1 MDNGALQATGI
12 LNIIVQ
18 TLNAEQAKQALN
30 NINQRLQNVNR
41 TASKMGPSFRRG
53 IIGVFYMRQ
62 ALRTVTNAVKEFGAG
77 NDLLAK
83 KLDTVGST
91 ISDATLGY
99 MVMSNAIKGSLGS
112 WVGLALAVAR
122 VTATIVTWRKHM
134 MEAAA
139 GVISKYSTVNNT
151 LKKIAEATSDLEVL
165 SNYMKLVKNFG
176 EKGANA
182 LLKMGEVDFETLVR
196 NSEVLQKN
204 LLEILKDSEV
214 GRRILKETATT
225 QKIAI
230 TDTTAGLEDQ
240 VEIIQYNV
248 IPAWRK
254 FKRELNLGEFGTV
267 LANIQSLNKG
277 LDDFYTKLY
286 GYRAPTPKGVGTEEW
301 EKEQEKLKDIEQ
313 YLEEKKAAEHDFYQ
327 ELLKLRGQDFEA
339 FKLDLKQKIDEYSKY
354 IANKKLLEE
363 YYNRSIQ
370 QYLDEQERERKEFI
384 NKVVSADVEAANR
397 AVEEKR
403 RQEQEYLEEKKRQQN
418 EWENFYLQSLNKE
431 TDIFVKNLAE
441 QLKQFTIINI
451 DKEEL
456 QKALY
461 ERFKKHAEDYYSSEL
476 DLIRQ
481 VKEALGMVEKSDLEK
496 LAEEA
501 QNLPTKI
508 ENIKRGYLELTK
520 IDLSPLEQQIL
531 DILEEHQEWID
542 LTGDVELATTITN
555 KKLGDLYKSYAEER
569 LALQQEIIEKE
580 KQVSDRIAELTM
592 DNYDYQILQLERQAD
607 EYKKFGLSELTVEQ
621 WLYFEKKKL
630 WDAEVQAYIEKEERK
645 REVLEQSRRAYE
657 EYMMTAYG
665 ETEKLRVFGYVSS
678 VQSLIK
684 QLWENLPQE
693 EAVKKIQ
700 NIINVFDL
708 YVKQKLGLLAPEQQQ
723 EWAKYAGY
731 VDMARGELIEYFE
744 TLKKGIELPEELLKK
759 KPEMPD
765 FSQMSDQVKDVTLKA
780 EDFWKIVGKV
790 KEQWLEVRKKV
801 EEVSKTLKETLGT
814 ALQEIE
820 SSINQKIQDLI
831 QRMTNLI
838 GTWYNIG
845 LKSGSKYGEGF
856 FIGVQ
861 NWVGR
866 IGSIIADYIAFKS
879 PPKKGPLSDA
889 DQYGFRFITMFIQ
902 SMLKALHPFQ
912 QAIQYF
918 FKPLSETTFYA
929 RMLDRVYKNT
939 PVLQTS
945 QFWSQTAVGSIE
957 TYLQKHK
964 SVIEKDTWLVNYIA
978 QMGGRLFRSKI
989 AQQAPTGAEA
999 WIDLE
1004 RIKDWHR
1011 YADEWFR
1018 QWKEGATLGGIP
1030 PAFFGGNPQFIKNAR
1045 SLTSYSGF
1053 VRWLQERIQQTEQ
1066 YRKQYATTPEIDRRY
1081 ARQIARMQEA
1091 LNKFLISSSKSINE
1105 YIKQVAPDFWNKW
1118 NLRKGA
1124 ISNPMGL
1131 FIALAQTQGWQDWMA
1146 NLITPEQYG
1155 TLVAPN
1161 NPFLSPEKKKD
1172 IMLGWLKQALTQGV
1186 VPGFEGLASIQMSD
1200 ELRQEVNKNIQ
1211 DKSKQI
1217 LERYIGYT
1225 IASLRQVYGMSTEK
1239 IVEAVGVET
1248 LRKVYG
1254 ENYQEWIENQ
1264 QKYILQP
1271 GEYNTAGVGTG
1282 RGAAESVTMVL
1293 TFNLFKGEGVDLD
1306 TLKAEVTDGVLKLL
1320 YALGYS

>member
-62 ALRTVTNAVKEFGAG
+62 ALKTVTNAVKEFGAG
-77 NDLLAK
+77 NDLLAE
-83 KLDTVGST
+83 KLDTVSSSA
-91 ISDATLGY
+91 SDAILGF
-99 MVMSNAIKGSLGS
+99 MVMQRALPGLIGTIAG
-112 WVGLALAVAR
+112 VGVAVTR
-122 VTATIVTWRKHM
+122 VVTTIVNWRKHM

-151 LKKIAEATSDLEVL
+151 LKKIAESTSDIETLA
-165 SNYMKLVKNFG
+165 NYMKLVKNYG
-176 EKGANA
+176 EEGAIA

-196 NSEVLQKN
+196 NSETFQKN

-230 TDTTAGLEDQ
+230 TDTTAGLEEQ
-240 VEIIQYNV
+240 VEIIKYNV
-248 IPAWRK
+248 IPAWRE

-267 LANIQSLNKG
+267 IANIQSLNKG

-286 GYRAPTPKGVGTEEW
+286 GYRAPKGVGTEEW
-301 EKEQEKLKDIEQ
+301 KKEQEKLEDIKR
-313 YLEEKKAAEHDFYQ
+313 YLEEKREAEQKFYQ

-354 IANKKLLEE
+354 ITNKKLLEE

-384 NKVVSADVEAANR
+384 NKVVSADVEAANK
-397 AVEEKR
+397 AVEEKKR
-403 RQEQEYLEEKKRQQN
+403 KEQEYLEEKKRQQN

-441 QLKQFTIINI
+441 QLKEFTIINI
-451 DKEEL
+451 EKEEL

-461 ERFKKHAEDYYSSEL
+461 ERFKKYAEDYYSSEL

-481 VKEALGMVEKSDLEK
+481 VKEALGMVKKSELEK
-496 LAEEA
+496 LVEEA

-508 ENIKRGYLELTK
+508 ENIKRGYLELNK

-592 DNYDYQILQLERQAD
+592 DNYDYQVLQLEKRAV

-630 WDAEVQAYIEKEERK
+630 WDTEVQAYIEKEERK

-665 ETEKLRVFGYVSS
+665 ETEKLRISGYVSS

-684 QLWENLPQE
+684 QLWETLPQE

-700 NIINVFDL
+700 DIINVFDL
-708 YVKQKLGLLAPEQQQ
+708 YVKQKLGLLTPEQQQ

-731 VDMARGELIEYFE
+731 VDMARGELLEYFE

-765 FSQMSDQVKDVTLKA
+765 FSQMSDQVKDVTA
-780 EDFWKIVGKV
+780 NTEEFWKIVGKV
-790 KEQWLEVRKKV
+790 KEQWLAVGNKISEI
-801 EEVSKTLKETLGT
+801 SKALKEKIKT

-820 SSINQKIQDLI
+820 NNINQKIQDLI
-831 QRMTNLI
+831 NRMTNLI

-845 LKSGSKYGEGF
+845 LESGSKYGEGF

-861 NWVGR
+861 NWVGK

-918 FKPLSETTFYA
+918 FKPLSEKTFYA
-929 RMLDRVYKNT
+929 RMLDRLYGGSSI
-939 PVLQTS
+939 LQAS
-945 QFWSQTAVGSIE
+945 DIWSQKNITNIQA
-957 TYLQKHK
+957 YLQKYK
-964 SVIEKDTWLVNYIA
+964 SVIANDTWLVNFIA
-978 QMGGRLFRSKI
+978 SMREKFLIGRPSNQFLAGSTSWLKL
-989 AQQAPTGAEA
+989 AQ
-999 WIDLE
+999 
-1004 RIKDWHR
+1004 IKEWHR
-1011 YADEWFR
+1011 YANEWFKGY
-1018 QWKEGATLGGIP
+1018 KEKLGNFFIP
-1030 PAFFGGNPQFIKNAR
+1030 SAFTGGPPSLLLSAR
-1045 SLTSYSGF
+1045 KISSYSGF
-1053 VRWLQERIQQTEQ
+1053 VSWMEEKIRRLEQ

-1081 ARQIARMQEA
+1081 ARQIARMREA
-1091 LNKFLISSSKSINE
+1091 LDRFLVQSTKSINE
-1105 YIKQVAPDFWNKW
+1105 YIKQVAPDFWKKW

-1124 ISNPMGL
+1124 VSNSLGL
-1131 FIALAQTQGWQDWMA
+1131 MVALLQTHGWQGWMS
-1146 NLITPEQYG
+1146 NLLTPEAYG
-1155 TLVAPN
+1155 ALVAPN
-1161 NPFLSPEKKKD
+1161 NPFISPEQRKEV
-1172 IMLGWLKQALTQGV
+1172 MLGWLKNALLGKSATGIAAFSTVDMTEQ
-1186 VPGFEGLASIQMSD
+1186 
-1200 ELRQEVNKNIQ
+1200 LRKDITEALKE
-1211 DKSKQI
+1211 KTKTS
-1217 LERYIGYT
+1217 LEKYIGYT
-1225 IASLRQVYGMSTEK
+1225 IATLYHTYGMTTEK
-1239 IVEAVGVET
+1239 IVEFIGEDI
-1248 LRKVYG
+1248 LRQRFG
-1254 ENYQEWIENQ
+1254 ENYKQWLENQ

-1271 GEYNTAGVGTG
+1271 GEYGSTGIGTG
-1282 RGAAESVTMVL
+1282 RRATESVTMVL

-1306 TLKAEVTDGVLKLL
+1306 TLKAEVTDGVLNLL